1 MFYPFGIRLRLCLLT
16 AISSA
21 LLFTFSAHAQRLT
34 LPPATAVPPTQPSPA
49 TNAYSSDSLSADQAE
64 ILKTY
69 PDGTKRVVPIS
80 VLNFRDD
87 GAAFGG
93 PPLLSVYSN
102 PNNDKKSS
110 PDRLSVA
117 PIGIDG
123 SPSSV
128 PATIPPS
135 PNPLAATQT
144 AAGDPMGGTASSD
157 PMGASVSSSA
167 DPMGGSGPVDPLA
180 GAPAQGSPPPLQT
193 VSGRAAPVSSIANSI
208 DLGTYEDFFMN
219 AAVGGSIQ
227 GQLTARRVY
236 NGNNMQAYPLTGS
249 TENFLG
255 LPASGSITAENFT
268 FQPGFRFD
276 MQFGYNIY
284 DWLGVSLESGV
295 IYNAL
300 QNYSVSG
307 SGNLTIEPGNV
318 LYGSASFTCPADGEL
333 LQVPIQLSA
342 IARWPGATAFK
353 PFIGGGVGTI
363 WQQLD
368 VNSINFFGTN
378 VQANYCRSAFQFGF
392 NGQLGANYTVAP
404 GVDFYGVF
412 KLLGVFTPRIGNYDF
427 ENSYNF
433 ALEVGIQSR
442 F

>member
-16 AISSA
+16 AIPLA

-34 LPPATAVPPTQPSPA
+34 LPPTAGAPATQPTSE
-49 TNAYSSDSLSADQAE
+49 NSAYPPDSLSTNQAE
-64 ILKTY
+64 ILKIY

-80 VLNFRDD
+80 ALNFRDD

-93 PPLLSVYSN
+93 PPQLSVYSN
-102 PNNDKKSS
+102 PSIDKKSS
-110 PDRLSVA
+110 PERLSVA

-135 PNPLAATQT
+135 PNPLAATPS
-144 AAGDPMGGTASSD
+144 AAGDPMGG
-157 PMGASVSSSA
+157 SVSSSA
-167 DPMGGSGPVDPLA
+167 DPMGGSGPVDPLS

-208 DLGTYEDFFMN
+208 DLGTYDDFFMN
-219 AAVGGSIQ
+219 AAIGGSIQ

-236 NGNNMQAYPLTGS
+236 NGTNMQAYPYNGK
-249 TENFLG
+249 
-255 LPASGSITAENFT
+255 TAENFT

-276 MQFGYNIY
+276 TEFGYNIY
-284 DWLGVSLESGV
+284 DWLGVSLQTGI
-295 IYNAL
+295 IYNAIN
-300 QNYSVSG
+300 QYNVT
-307 SGNLTIEPGNV
+307 LTTGESYHN
-318 LYGSASFTCPADGEL
+318 SCNGEL
-333 LQVPIQLSA
+333 VQVPIQLDG
-342 IARWPGATAFK
+342 ILRWPGATAFK
-353 PFIGGGVGTI
+353 PFIGGGIGAI

-368 VNSINFFGTN
+368 VNNYYDGPQD
-378 VQANYCRSAFQFGF
+378 VQGNYCRSAFQFGF

-412 KLLGVFTPRIGNYDF
+412 KLLGAFTPRIGNYDF
-427 ENSYNF
+427 ATSYNF

>member
-16 AISSA
+16 AITSA

-34 LPPATAVPPTQPSPA
+34 LPSTTAVPTTQPSPA
-49 TNAYSSDSLSADQAE
+49 TSSYPSDSPNTDQAQ
-64 ILKTY
+64 ILKVY

-80 VLNFRDD
+80 ALNFSDD

-102 PNNDKKSS
+102 PSNEKKSS
-110 PDRLSVA
+110 PERLTVA

-135 PNPLAATQT
+135 PNPLAATPT
-144 AAGDPMGGTASSD
+144 AAADPMGG
-157 PMGASVSSSA
+157 SVSSSA

-208 DLGTYEDFFMN
+208 DLGTYDDFFMN
-219 AAVGGSIQ
+219 AAIGGSIQ

-236 NGNNMQAYPLTGS
+236 NGNNMQAYPTPPNLSAVFPYNFVDDNGNPVGVTG
-249 TENFLG
+249 
-255 LPASGSITAENFT
+255 ENFT

-276 MQFGYNIY
+276 TEFGYNIY
-284 DWLGVSLESGV
+284 DWLGVSLQTGI
-295 IYNAL
+295 IYNAID
-300 QNYSVSG
+300 QYN
-307 SGNLTIEPGNV
+307 I
-318 LYGSASFTCPADGEL
+318 SFTDGTSLHNSCNGEL
-333 LQVPIQLSA
+333 VQVPIQLDG
-342 IARWPGATAFK
+342 ILRWPGATAFK
-353 PFIGGGVGTI
+353 PFIGGGIGAI

-368 VNSINFFGTN
+368 VNNYYVADQN
-378 VQANYCRSAFQFGF
+378 VQGNYCRSAFQFGF
-392 NGQLGANYTVAP
+392 NGQVGANYTVAP

-412 KLLGVFTPRIGNYDF
+412 KLLGAFTPRIGNYDF
-427 ENSYNF
+427 ATSYNF

>member
-1 MFYPFGIRLRLCLLT
+1 MFYLFGIRLHLCLLT
-16 AISSA
+16 AIPSA

-49 TNAYSSDSLSADQAE
+49 TSAHSSDSTSTDQAQ
-64 ILKTY
+64 ILKIY
-69 PDGTKRVVPIS
+69 PDGTKRIVPIS
-80 VLNFRDD
+80 ALNFRDD

-102 PNNDKKSS
+102 PSNDKKSS
-110 PDRLSVA
+110 PERLSVA

-135 PNPLAATQT
+135 PNPLAATPS
-144 AAGDPMGGTASSD
+144 AAGDPMGGTAPSN
-157 PMGASVSSSA
+157 PMGGSVSSSA
-167 DPMGGSGPVDPLA
+167 DPMGGSGPVDPLS

-219 AAVGGSIQ
+219 AAIGGSIQ
-227 GQLTARRVY
+227 SQLTSRRVY
-236 NGNNMQAYPLTGS
+236 NGNNMQAYPYTPSNPPNMAS
-249 TENFLG
+249 TI
-255 LPASGSITAENFT
+255 SAENFT
-268 FQPGFRFD
+268 FEPGFRFD
-276 MQFGYNIY
+276 VEFGYNIY
-284 DWLGVSLESGV
+284 DWLGVSLQSGV

-300 QNYSVSG
+300 DQY
-307 SGNLTIEPGNV
+307 NLTVENIGT
-318 LYGSASFTCPADGEL
+318 LYGQTFAPGSYQLPDDGEL
-333 LQVPIQLSA
+333 LQVPIQLDG
-342 IARWPGATAFK
+342 ILRWPGATAFK
-353 PFIGGGVGTI
+353 PFIGGGIGAI

-368 VNSINFFGTN
+368 VNNFTYGATN
-378 VQANYCRSAFQFGF
+378 IQANYCRSAFQFGF

-412 KLLGVFTPRIGNYDF
+412 KLLGAFTPRIGNYDF
-427 ENSYNF
+427 ATSYNF

>member
-49 TNAYSSDSLSADQAE
+49 TNAYSSDSLSTDQAE

-208 DLGTYEDFFMN
+208 DLGTYDDFFMN
-219 AAVGGSIQ
+219 AAIGGSIQ

-236 NGNNMQAYPLTGS
+236 NGTNMQAYPYGDIS
-249 TENFLG
+249 
-255 LPASGSITAENFT
+255 SENFT

-276 MQFGYNIY
+276 TEFGYNIY
-284 DWLGVSLESGV
+284 DWLGVSLQTGI
-295 IYNAL
+295 IYNAIN
-300 QNYSVSG
+300 QY
-307 SGNLTIEPGNV
+307 NV
-318 LYGSASFTCPADGEL
+318 SFTDGTSFHNSCNGEL
-333 LQVPIQLSA
+333 VQVPIQLDG
-342 IARWPGATAFK
+342 ILRWPGATAFK
-353 PFIGGGVGTI
+353 PFIGGGIGAI

-368 VNSINFFGTN
+368 VNNYYVYDQD

-392 NGQLGANYTVAP
+392 NGQVGANYTVTP

-412 KLLGVFTPRIGNYDF
+412 KLLGAFTPRIGNYDF
-427 ENSYNF
+427 ATSYNF